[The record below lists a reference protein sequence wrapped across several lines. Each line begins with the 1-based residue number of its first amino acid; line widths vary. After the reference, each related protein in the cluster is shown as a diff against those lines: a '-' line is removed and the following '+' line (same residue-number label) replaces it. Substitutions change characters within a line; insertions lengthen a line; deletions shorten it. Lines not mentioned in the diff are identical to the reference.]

1 MTRRLRRGT
10 FVGLAALAATFWLA
24 LVAPIP
30 TTGNAE
36 LDRVRSEVES
46 RFPGWRITRA
56 SASWENAFTVVASC
70 AGREIGFQVVPEHG
84 LPVGDAWV
92 QPNDEFSRA
101 RLAEVSD
108 HRKYLVWFE
117 HPIRDRQLSCHAE
130 MARAL
135 RDGGPVP
142 PWSME

>member
-1 MTRRLRRGT
+1 MTRRLRRGPAL
-10 FVGLAALAATFWLA
+10 GMLALVAAFWLA

-36 LDRVRSEVES
+36 LDRVRTEVEQ

-56 SASWENAFTVVASC
+56 TASWENAFTVVASC

-92 QPNDEFSRA
+92 QPDDEFSRQ
-101 RLAEVSD
+101 RLTEVSD
-108 HRKYLVWFE
+108 HHKYLVWFE
-117 HPIRDRQLSCHAE
+117 HPLRERQLSCRAE
-130 MARAL
+130 MAREL
-135 RDGGPVP
+135 RDGRAI
-142 PWSME
+142 PWTLE

>member
-1 MTRRLRRGT
+1 MTRRSRRGT
-10 FVGLAALAATFWLA
+10 YVGVVALAAAFWLA

-36 LDRVRSEVES
+36 LERVTTEVQS
-46 RFPGWRITRA
+46 RFPGWSITRA
-56 SASWENAFTVVASC
+56 SASWENAYTVVASC

-92 QPNDEFSRA
+92 QPNDEFSRS

-108 HRKYLVWFE
+108 HRKYLVWFAQ
-117 HPIRDRQLSCHAE
+117 PIRERQLSCHAE

-135 RDGGPVP
+135 RSGPIPQWGV
-142 PWSME
+142 E